1 MKSAFKAKT
10 LFIAAL
16 VAASFGGGA
25 GAQERSNLKLVFS
38 APPTTF
44 QLPHFVAV
52 KEGFL
57 DKAGLTVSETFVAGD
72 SNAIRAL
79 VSGGADIATS
89 GLLTA
94 LQAIAEGAK
103 IKVIGAW
110 QPKVDYQLLV
120 RNNIKTVKDLAGTRI
135 ATASAGA
142 LTQRMPEMVMQ
153 KYNVDKSKNTFIP
166 VGGHEARMK
175 AVVAGKVDA
184 SVVGMLYAA
193 TAMNASKD
201 VHVLSSITDDFPLFG
216 FTFLMATDKDLADPV
231 KRAALEKF
239 VRASIIEGS
248 RFVQKNPDKAAEVMH
263 GRSPDTP
270 LDLTKEVIRK
280 MSAQNLW
287 GVNGGMEP
295 ELIDFNVKLGVE
307 MNVLKRVVTPAE
319 SVDRSLVDKALK
331 EVGPF

>member
-1 MKSAFKAKT
+1 MKKASIVKSLLAAT
-10 LFIAAL
+10 LLI
-16 VAASFGGGA
+16 GGIGHA
-25 GAQERSNLKLVFS
+25 GAQERSALKLVFS

-57 DKAGLTVSETFVAGD
+57 DKAGLTVTETFVAGD

-79 VSGGADIATS
+79 ISGNADIATS

-110 QPKVDYQLLV
+110 QPKVDYELLV
-120 RNNIKTVKDLAGTRI
+120 RTNVKTVQDLAGTRI

-153 KYNVDKSKNTFIP
+153 KHGVDKTKNTFIP
-166 VGGHEARMK
+166 IGGHEARMK

-193 TAMNASKD
+193 TAMSVSKD
-201 VHVLSSITDDFPLFG
+201 VHVLTSITDDFPLFG

-231 KRAALEKF
+231 KRQALEKF

-248 RFVQKNPDKAAEVMH
+248 RFVQKNPDRAAETMQ
-263 GRSPDTP
+263 GRSPD
-270 LDLTKEVIRK
+270 LSLELTKEVIRQ
-280 MSAQNLW
+280 MSAQKLW

-295 ELIDFNVKLGVE
+295 ELIDFNVKIGVE
-307 MNVLKRVVTPAE
+307 MGVLKRVVTPEE

-331 EVGPF
+331 EAGAF